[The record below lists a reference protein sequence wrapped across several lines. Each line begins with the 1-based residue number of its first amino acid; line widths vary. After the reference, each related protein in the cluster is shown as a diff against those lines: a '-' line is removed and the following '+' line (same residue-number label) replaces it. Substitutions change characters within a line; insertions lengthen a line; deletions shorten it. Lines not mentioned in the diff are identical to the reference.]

1 MCTDSVSSRRGS
13 NLIPVINHI
22 HSFVIVTLITLLE
35 AHPDGMLDIAGRCAR
50 ENSPPP
56 SDKLAESRKCVLS
69 GGGRGWRRAVFA
81 LGRCPG
87 GFFVQTDVI
96 SPRRADGVFS
106 DQTGSHRVSNTTVV
120 LSEIELHRR
129 IYAACEEC

>member
-1 MCTDSVSSRRGS
+1 MSSRRGS
-13 NLIPVINHI
+13 KLISVINHI
-22 HSFVIVTLITLLE
+22 HLFVIVTLIKLLE
-35 AHPDGMLDIAGRCAR
+35 AHPDGMLDIAGRCVQ
-50 ENSPPP
+50 ETPPP
-56 SDKLAESRKCVLS
+56 DKPAENRKCVLS
-69 GGGRGWRRAVFA
+69 GGGRGLEEGGVCISAMS
-81 LGRCPG
+81 GG

-129 IYAACEEC
+129 IYAVCEEC